1 MTATAGTLYLV
12 ATPIGNLEDLTHRAR
27 RVLAEVDV
35 IACEDT
41 RHTRHLL
48 AHYGITTSLVSYHEH
63 NEARRTAELLRRLRG
78 GENVALVSDAGT
90 PAVSDPGYTLIRE
103 AGSAGFPVVSIP
115 GPSAVMAALTVS
127 GLPPDRFVFVGF
139 LPRKS
144 GERRRAL
151 EEIATVPWTLV
162 MFEAPHRITAVL
174 HDVREVF
181 GDRRIALARELTKK
195 FEDVFR
201 GTVSEA
207 LEHVRVHPPR
217 GEFTI
222 VVEGAAKDRKE
233 GKADAPARMRTLLAG
248 GTAPTAAV
256 ADLMRTAGLSR
267 REAYRLMLEIQGK
280 R

>member
-1 MTATAGTLYLV
+1 MTANTGTLYVV
-12 ATPIGNLEDLTHRAR
+12 ATPIGNLEDLSYRAR
-27 RVLAEVDV
+27 RVLGEVDV

-48 AHYGITTSLVSYHEH
+48 THYGITTPLVSYHEH
-63 NEARRTAELLRRLRG
+63 NEVPRAAELVQRLRR
-78 GENVALVSDAGT
+78 GEDVALVSDAGT
-90 PAVSDPGYTLIRE
+90 PAVSDPGYRLIRG
-103 AGSAGFPVVSIP
+103 AGAAGVPIVPIP
-115 GPSAVMAALTVS
+115 GPSAVMAALTAS

-162 MFEAPHRITAVL
+162 LFEAPHRISAVL

-181 GDRRIALARELTKK
+181 GDRQIALARELTKK

-201 GTVSEA
+201 GRVSEA
-207 LEHVRVHPPR
+207 LTHLRIHVPR

-222 VVEGAAKDRKE
+222 VVEGAAIDRKE
-233 GKADAPARMRTLLAG
+233 GKADAPARMRALLAG

>member
-12 ATPIGNLEDLTHRAR
+12 ATPIGNLEDLSYRAR

-63 NEARRTAELLRRLRG
+63 NETRRTAELLRRLRG

-103 AGSAGFPVVSIP
+103 AGAAGFPVVSIP

-174 HDVREVF
+174 QDVREVF

-207 LEHVRVHPPR
+207 IEHVRVHPPR

-222 VVEGAAKDRKE
+222 VLEGAVEERKE
-233 GKADAPARMRTLLAG
+233 GKADAPARMRALLAG

>member
-12 ATPIGNLEDLTHRAR
+12 ATPIGNLEDLSYRAR

-103 AGSAGFPVVSIP
+103 AGAAGFPVVSIP

-174 HDVREVF
+174 QDVREVF

-207 LEHVRVHPPR
+207 IEHVRVHPPR

-222 VVEGAAKDRKE
+222 VLEGAVEERKE
-233 GKADAPARMRTLLAG
+233 GKADAPARMRALLAG

>member
-12 ATPIGNLEDLTHRAR
+12 ATPIGNLEDLSYRAR

-103 AGSAGFPVVSIP
+103 AGAAGLPVVSIP
-115 GPSAVMAALTVS
+115 GPSAVIAALTVS

-151 EEIATVPWTLV
+151 GEIATVPWTLV

-222 VVEGAAKDRKE
+222 VLEGAVEERKE
-233 GKADAPARMRTLLAG
+233 RKADAPARMRALLAE

>member
-103 AGSAGFPVVSIP
+103 AGAAGLPVVSIP
-115 GPSAVMAALTVS
+115 GPSAVIAALTVS

-222 VVEGAAKDRKE
+222 VLEGAVEERKE
-233 GKADAPARMRTLLAG
+233 GKADAPARMRALLAG

-267 REAYRLMLEIQGK
+267 REAYRLMLETQGK